1 MKFCQITRENF
12 KAFKPF
18 IPDRFD
24 RIRNDKRSLSLG
36 FFENDSPIGAVILFA
51 NNAVLEVKSLE
62 HTPDAEGG
70 VCEKALADF
79 VTEQNWQN
87 IYRIE
92 YVVGGTEDF
101 LNAYDFTMLDV
112 GFIPSESDV
121 RKFTAPLYEI
131 VKAQGENLGA
141 FKKTRDTAEFVLG
154 KNLTKH
160 QLDSYNNLYPYN
172 RYYPDESNSELSCFM
187 LKDNEPVAGI
197 TMAETDEGKLE
208 FQWMDARGRSP
219 QEIMKLIFHTLVNA
233 LGKYPRGTEVIICPF
248 TDEVKGLISKLGFRE
263 SEGNIMTRVYS
274 YYL

>member
-24 RIRNDKRSLSLG
+24 HIRNDKRSLSLG

-62 HTPDAEGG
+62 HIPDAEGG

-112 GFIPSESDV
+112 GFIPCESDV

-141 FKKTRDTAEFVLG
+141 FKKTRDTAEYVLG

-233 LGKYPRGTEVIICPF
+233 LSKYPRGTEAIICPF
-248 TDEVKGLISKLGFRE
+248 TDEVKGLISKFGFQE
-263 SEGNIMTRVYS
+263 SEGNIKTRVYS